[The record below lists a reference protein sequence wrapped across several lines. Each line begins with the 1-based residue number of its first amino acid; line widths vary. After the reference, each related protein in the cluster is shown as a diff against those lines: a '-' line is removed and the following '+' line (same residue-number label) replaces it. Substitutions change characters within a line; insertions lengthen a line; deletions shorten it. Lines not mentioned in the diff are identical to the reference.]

1 MGTSLSRLQ
10 KLVMDMEA
18 WSAAVYGV
26 AKSRTHLSDWTDTLL
41 LPKPRPYLAISTS
54 NDLLPRVSS
63 YAVTSVLN
71 VHRPLPQTSV
81 KCLAPSQFNLRPPP
95 WDSFPDA
102 THPRLNEVAYH
113 SAVQVI
119 VYGNHWFYRLPWSI
133 VTYHPPTLISLR
145 EELMYYSLLNLQ
157 YLTQGLGHTKLQF
170 LCVLSRVLSHSVLP
184 DSSRSHGL

>member
-10 KLVMDMEA
+10 KLVMDVEA
-18 WSAAVYGV
+18 WRAAVYGI
-26 AKSRTHLSDWTDTLL
+26 AKSRTWLSDWTDTLL
-41 LPKPRPYLAISTS
+41 LHKPRQYLAVSTS

-113 SAVQVI
+113 SALQVI

-133 VTYHPPTLISLR
+133 VTYHPPIIHCWIS
-145 EELMYYSLLNLQ
+145 SI
-157 YLTQGLGHTKLQF
+157 
-170 LCVLSRVLSHSVLP
+170 
-184 DSSRSHGL
+184 